1 MDRNLKLLSQ
11 REELQLKK
19 EVERLCKQSQKDF
32 LHYTQQIS
40 SSSRKRTSPTVMVES
55 VPVQSPQTD
64 SFKRTRNYANAS
76 KKKNTLVSKNFV
88 DSPEVQKDILN
99 SSPTFLL
106 GDPKPERFLN
116 QVKDLK
122 AMIKGVA
129 ACYQEDKGHE
139 NYKKQKKLCEDEGL
153 LNSGTS
159 EHADKAARKP
169 VIALIDGT
177 TKAVTISKRPQPPQ
191 RPKYKPVVWT
201 RARILKS
208 PFIEEVEKPISI
220 NKPKTSKVRMQSTNS
235 QKSLKTESSSNDSD
249 HSDDSLSEDSE
260 DSASPDDS
268 GKEKNKRM
276 KKQKKFKT
284 ERPISV
290 VPDEV
295 TVVEPGIPGSRKSS
309 VGSSHSQSVRSTSQ
323 LLEEAKDIARTG
335 ASIINKQNIQ
345 HRKPKEDTA
354 KLPVRES
361 GRTTDEVIA
370 SLQSG
375 SHTDSLSTSDQMV
388 KELTEKVLGHSSKC
402 EGGES
407 EAWALEAP
415 GNQHIPTEGSALSA
429 EPQPLSPDQT
439 SRMFTEIQAEQQV
452 SVKDVEETENGSVDL
467 TSMIRSKDTP
477 FSLDLSFPCE
487 QDSSEIDDLIKISQ
501 LPKQVT
507 YSDIIQVKGVPIT
520 MKKKQILSERKKSEQ
535 QVSFLAT
542 WTPTNNKSQ
551 KYKTIH
557 HLCTIS
563 STHILTQDLQR
574 ASGLYL
580 MPNITPAADQVH
592 QVAALSHYE
601 ATEKNRILQGAP
613 LLDIYQREKEYGVR
627 ILQAHSKDSLTE
639 WQQIAEYY
647 VERPRMQLLGKQAAK
662 YMNASRMFWK
672 PAPPKF
678 TFAPSFVQDKIFPN
692 YQETKHSV
700 EGEELY
706 CGLQDLNESEYVD
719 LDAERRAIMLKVLSR
734 KHKSTFE
741 LRSTEDLSLQMF
753 TEANVKSC
761 LIRKSISAP
770 NLSTETKTE
779 LKVPA
784 DFKTLSNELE
794 LAKLQQLSRS
804 KPQAKIEVSS
814 SSTNPLMETPTAQF
828 AKLEAPD
835 QINKDSPVLQP
846 QIKGKMSNVEAARNA
861 GMKYIIHPRKKKTT
875 QEKKKLSP
883 QKLAF
888 VHDKFNQPA
897 RTLTRCKS
905 LLRLHRTI
913 EPSLRVPEKSRHY
926 RSSSLP
932 LMLNFERF
940 TEDHDGIPENVHVR
954 EWVRDIWNSWFDEV
968 FPPPENVKVSAAKTT
983 KLPYTE
989 TKNIVEKPQ
998 PDEEKPVPDQ
1008 IDLSLAFG
1016 PSINTADLQNEI
1028 DKITQYLAE
1037 EGSSNAF
1044 NFCRRGALYKKMGNL
1059 KLALEDLNKSI
1070 SIEPGL
1076 LDAYWHR
1083 HCISLLKGNQK
1094 HALDDLHFIIKHNK
1108 NHADAYMSKAEIYR
1122 SKGDITMSIV
1132 NYTRAIK
1139 ARPEDDEAYFRRA
1152 QMFEKSNEKSLAID
1166 DYAKAS
1172 TINPKRTDA
1181 LMIHGLHFFKN
1192 LNWSVAIQ
1200 DFTAVMKHEPLNAKA
1215 RTYRGRAYAK
1225 QGHYQQ
1231 AVEDLSA
1238 AVHLDPN
1245 NWIAFYH
1252 RGCLLRK
1259 SHGEIALRDLSVS
1272 VLINDGVDNLNA
1284 FLHRGILYTELNQW
1298 MQAICDFEHVLKLDR
1313 YVAVAHM
1320 NLGLIFMLKME
1331 NHYEAI
1337 RRFTSAIKIDPTCN
1351 RAYVCRA
1358 EAYNKVHDL
1367 QRALKDVTQAIHLQ
1381 PDTQHLYI
1389 MRGEYLCKM
1398 KKFELASFCIHY
1410 AAEMNKALGSS
1421 PIQQAAVQSFL
1432 GNNTKAID
1440 CLVSAIKTCS
1450 TPPVIILLGKT
1461 QMKAK
1466 KYKEAVKSFK
1476 TALDLLSAKEGVI
1489 STAPEAAEIFHLIG
1503 LCYMRQV
1510 NLLQALEAFTSAV
1523 KINPE
1528 HADAF
1533 YQRGLCKMRLQQAT
1547 SVHDFN
1553 RALAANPNLF
1563 QVYLSRAAFYGE
1575 KCRYS
1580 KAVLNCNEAIK
1591 IHPKSVRA
1599 YLYRGALKFYMKVYK
1614 NALEDLTTAIN
1625 LDNMCTLAYYNR
1637 GVCYQQTEQY
1647 EKALKDYGIVLLLG
1661 SRQEVDLKVL
1671 INRGL
1676 LYAKLNDHH
1685 NALLDFKAATM
1696 INPEDPAIFNALGIC
1711 HHRLGQL
1718 AVAIDAFNQ
1727 AIKLKPFFLD
1737 AYVGR
1742 GNVYMDYGHE
1752 AANKQAQR
1760 DFLTALHLN
1769 PACSKAR
1776 INLGYNFQVF
1786 GNFKKAW
1793 NQFTVV
1799 ADIDPTCSTAYEG
1812 RSVINLQMG
1821 NTFAAFQD
1829 VNTALKLNKASDE
1842 LITNRGVIHQ
1852 FMGDHSNAMKDYKRA
1867 ITINPHY
1874 ALAYFNAA
1882 NIYFYNR
1889 QFEQASEYYT
1899 KAFDL
1904 DPSNES
1910 SVLNRAITRTLLRN
1924 VQGALEDFKEALNL
1938 SPFSAQIYFNRANL
1952 YISLKQYQLAENDL
1966 SQALLLQPHDALVYK
1981 LRADVRGQLGLTE
1994 QAILDYKQAVELQ
2007 EATQAL

>member
-19 EVERLCKQSQKDF
+19 EVERLRKQSQKDF

-40 SSSRKRTSPTVMVES
+40 SSSRKRTSPTVMAES
-55 VPVQSPQTD
+55 VPGQSPQTD
-64 SFKRTRNYANAS
+64 SLKRTRNHTNAS
-76 KKKNTLVSKNFV
+76 KNKNTLDSKNFV

-106 GDPKPERFLN
+106 GDPKPERFPN

-191 RPKYKPVVWT
+191 RPKYKPVVRT

-235 QKSLKTESSSNDSD
+235 QKSLKTESSSNDSE

-260 DSASPDDS
+260 DSASADDS
-268 GKEKNKRM
+268 GKEKNKMR

-295 TVVEPGIPGSRKSS
+295 TIVEPGIPGSRKSS

-345 HRKPKEDTA
+345 HREPKEDTA

-361 GRTTDEVIA
+361 GRTIDEVIA

-375 SHTDSLSTSDQMV
+375 SHRDSLSTSDQMV
-388 KELTEKVLGHSSKC
+388 KELTERVLGHSSKC
-402 EGGES
+402 E
-407 EAWALEAP
+407 
-415 GNQHIPTEGSALSA
+415 
-429 EPQPLSPDQT
+429 T
-439 SRMFTEIQAEQQV
+439 SRMFTEMQSEQQV

-501 LPKQVT
+501 LPKQ
-507 YSDIIQVKGVPIT
+507 
-520 MKKKQILSERKKSEQ
+520 
-535 QVSFLAT
+535 
-542 WTPTNNKSQ
+542 
-551 KYKTIH
+551 
-557 HLCTIS
+557 
-563 STHILTQDLQR
+563 
-574 ASGLYL
+574 
-580 MPNITPAADQVH
+580 
-592 QVAALSHYE
+592 
-601 ATEKNRILQGAP
+601 
-613 LLDIYQREKEYGVR
+613 
-627 ILQAHSKDSLTE
+627 
-639 WQQIAEYY
+639 
-647 VERPRMQLLGKQAAK
+647 
-662 YMNASRMFWK
+662 
-672 PAPPKF
+672 
-678 TFAPSFVQDKIFPN
+678 
-692 YQETKHSV
+692 ETKHSV

-706 CGLQDLNESEYVD
+706 CDLQDLNEPEYVD
-719 LDAERRAIMLKVLSR
+719 LDAERRAIM
-734 KHKSTFE
+734 
-741 LRSTEDLSLQMF
+741 
-753 TEANVKSC
+753 SC

-779 LKVPA
+779 LRVPS

-804 KPQAKIEVSS
+804 KAQAKIEVSS
-814 SSTNPLMETPTAQF
+814 SSTNPLMETPSAQF

-835 QINKDSPVLQP
+835 QINKHSPVLQP
-846 QIKGKMSNVEAARNA
+846 HIKGKMSNVEAARNA

-888 VHDKFNQPA
+888 VHDKLNQPA
-897 RTLTRCKS
+897 RTLKRCKS

-940 TEDHDGIPENVHVR
+940 TEDHGGIPENVCVR

-989 TKNIVEKPQ
+989 TKKIVEKPQ
-998 PDEEKPVPDQ
+998 PDEETPVPDQ
-1008 IDLSLAFG
+1008 IDLSLALG

-1259 SHGEIALRDLSVS
+1259 SHCEIALRDLSVS
-1272 VLINDGVDNLNA
+1272 VLINDSVDNLNA

-1358 EAYNKVHDL
+1358 EAYNK
-1367 QRALKDVTQAIHLQ
+1367 
-1381 PDTQHLYI
+1381 
-1389 MRGEYLCKM
+1389 
-1398 KKFELASFCIHY
+1398 
-1410 AAEMNKALGSS
+1410 
-1421 PIQQAAVQSFL
+1421 
-1432 GNNTKAID
+1432 
-1440 CLVSAIKTCS
+1440 
-1450 TPPVIILLGKT
+1450 
-1461 QMKAK
+1461 
-1466 KYKEAVKSFK
+1466 
-1476 TALDLLSAKEGVI
+1476 
-1489 STAPEAAEIFHLIG
+1489 
-1503 LCYMRQV
+1503 
-1510 NLLQALEAFTSAV
+1510 ALEAFTSAV

-1599 YLYRGALKFYMKVYK
+1599 YLYRGALKFYMK
-1614 NALEDLTTAIN
+1614 
-1625 LDNMCTLAYYNR
+1625 
-1637 GVCYQQTEQY
+1637 
-1647 EKALKDYGIVLLLG
+1647 
-1661 SRQEVDLKVL
+1661 
-1671 INRGL
+1671 
-1676 LYAKLNDHH
+1676 
-1685 NALLDFKAATM
+1685 DFKAATM

-1718 AVAIDAFNQ
+1718 AIAIDAFNQ

-1776 INLGYNFQVF
+1776 INLGYNFQ
-1786 GNFKKAW
+1786 
-1793 NQFTVV
+1793 
-1799 ADIDPTCSTAYEG
+1799 
-1812 RSVINLQMG
+1812 
-1821 NTFAAFQD
+1821 
-1829 VNTALKLNKASDE
+1829 LNKASDE

-1852 FMGDHSNAMKDYKRA
+1852 FMGDHSNAMKDYQRA

-1966 SQALLLQPHDALVYK
+1966 SQALLLQPRDALVYK

-2007 EATQAL
+2007 EATQIL

>member
-1 MDRNLKLLSQ
+1 MA
-11 REELQLKK
+11 
-19 EVERLCKQSQKDF
+19 
-32 LHYTQQIS
+32 
-40 SSSRKRTSPTVMVES
+40 ES

-64 SFKRTRNYANAS
+64 SLKRTRNHTNAS
-76 KKKNTLVSKNFV
+76 KNKNTLDSKNFV

-106 GDPKPERFLN
+106 GDPKPERFPN

-191 RPKYKPVVWT
+191 RPKYKPVVRT

-220 NKPKTSKVRMQSTNS
+220 NKLKTSKVRMQSTNS
-235 QKSLKTESSSNDSD
+235 QKSLKTESSSNDSE

-260 DSASPDDS
+260 DSASADDS
-268 GKEKNKRM
+268 GKEKNKMR

-295 TVVEPGIPGSRKSS
+295 TIVEPGIPGSRKSS

-354 KLPVRES
+354 ELPVRES
-361 GRTTDEVIA
+361 GRTIDEVIA

-375 SHTDSLSTSDQMV
+375 SHRDSLSTSDQMV
-388 KELTEKVLGHSSKC
+388 KELTERVLGHSSKC
-402 EGGES
+402 E
-407 EAWALEAP
+407 
-415 GNQHIPTEGSALSA
+415 
-429 EPQPLSPDQT
+429 T
-439 SRMFTEIQAEQQV
+439 SRMFTEMQSEQQV

-501 LPKQVT
+501 LPKQ
-507 YSDIIQVKGVPIT
+507 
-520 MKKKQILSERKKSEQ
+520 
-535 QVSFLAT
+535 
-542 WTPTNNKSQ
+542 
-551 KYKTIH
+551 
-557 HLCTIS
+557 
-563 STHILTQDLQR
+563 DLQQ

-580 MPNITPAADQVH
+580 MPNITPAADQVIH

-601 ATEKNRILQGAP
+601 ATGKNRILQGAP
-613 LLDIYQREKEYGVR
+613 FLDVYQGEKEDGVR

-647 VERPRMQLLGKQAAK
+647 VERPRMQLLGKQ
-662 YMNASRMFWK
+662 
-672 PAPPKF
+672 
-678 TFAPSFVQDKIFPN
+678 
-692 YQETKHSV
+692 ETKHSV

-719 LDAERRAIMLKVLSR
+719 LDAERRAIM
-734 KHKSTFE
+734 
-741 LRSTEDLSLQMF
+741 
-753 TEANVKSC
+753 SC
-761 LIRKSISAP
+761 LIGKSISAP

-779 LKVPA
+779 LKVPS
-784 DFKTLSNELE
+784 DFKTLLNELE

-804 KPQAKIEVSS
+804 KAQAKIEVSS

-835 QINKDSPVLQP
+835 QINKHSPVLQP

-888 VHDKFNQPA
+888 VHDKLNQPA

-913 EPSLRVPEKSRHY
+913 EPSLRVPEKSHHY

-940 TEDHDGIPENVHVR
+940 TEDHGGIPENVCVR

-989 TKNIVEKPQ
+989 TKNIGEKPQ
-998 PDEEKPVPDQ
+998 PDEETPVPDQ
-1008 IDLSLAFG
+1008 IDLSLALG

-1059 KLALEDLNKSI
+1059 KLALEDLNISI

-1215 RTYRGRAYAK
+1215 
-1225 QGHYQQ
+1225 
-1231 AVEDLSA
+1231 S
-1238 AVHLDPN
+1238 
-1245 NWIAFYH
+1245 
-1252 RGCLLRK
+1252 
-1259 SHGEIALRDLSVS
+1259 
-1272 VLINDGVDNLNA
+1272 IN
-1284 FLHRGILYTELNQW
+1284 
-1298 MQAICDFEHVLKLDR
+1298 
-1313 YVAVAHM
+1313 
-1320 NLGLIFMLKME
+1320 
-1331 NHYEAI
+1331 
-1337 RRFTSAIKIDPTCN
+1337 
-1351 RAYVCRA
+1351 
-1358 EAYNKVHDL
+1358 
-1367 QRALKDVTQAIHLQ
+1367 
-1381 PDTQHLYI
+1381 
-1389 MRGEYLCKM
+1389 
-1398 KKFELASFCIHY
+1398 
-1410 AAEMNKALGSS
+1410 
-1421 PIQQAAVQSFL
+1421 
-1432 GNNTKAID
+1432 
-1440 CLVSAIKTCS
+1440 
-1450 TPPVIILLGKT
+1450 
-1461 QMKAK
+1461 
-1466 KYKEAVKSFK
+1466 
-1476 TALDLLSAKEGVI
+1476 I
-1489 STAPEAAEIFHLIG
+1489 STDKVTLIK
-1503 LCYMRQV
+1503 Y
-1510 NLLQALEAFTSAV
+1510 
-1523 KINPE
+1523 
-1528 HADAF
+1528 
-1533 YQRGLCKMRLQQAT
+1533 
-1547 SVHDFN
+1547 
-1553 RALAANPNLF
+1553 
-1563 QVYLSRAAFYGE
+1563 
-1575 KCRYS
+1575 
-1580 KAVLNCNEAIK
+1580 
-1591 IHPKSVRA
+1591 
-1599 YLYRGALKFYMKVYK
+1599 
-1614 NALEDLTTAIN
+1614 
-1625 LDNMCTLAYYNR
+1625 
-1637 GVCYQQTEQY
+1637 
-1647 EKALKDYGIVLLLG
+1647 VLLK
-1661 SRQEVDLKVL
+1661 RQ
-1671 INRGL
+1671 
-1676 LYAKLNDHH
+1676 
-1685 NALLDFKAATM
+1685 
-1696 INPEDPAIFNALGIC
+1696 C
-1711 HHRLGQL
+1711 
-1718 AVAIDAFNQ
+1718 
-1727 AIKLKPFFLD
+1727 
-1737 AYVGR
+1737 GR
-1742 GNVYMDYGHE
+1742 
-1752 AANKQAQR
+1752 
-1760 DFLTALHLN
+1760 
-1769 PACSKAR
+1769 
-1776 INLGYNFQVF
+1776 
-1786 GNFKKAW
+1786 
-1793 NQFTVV
+1793 
-1799 ADIDPTCSTAYEG
+1799 
-1812 RSVINLQMG
+1812 
-1821 NTFAAFQD
+1821 
-1829 VNTALKLNKASDE
+1829 
-1842 LITNRGVIHQ
+1842 
-1852 FMGDHSNAMKDYKRA
+1852 
-1867 ITINPHY
+1867 
-1874 ALAYFNAA
+1874 
-1882 NIYFYNR
+1882 
-1889 QFEQASEYYT
+1889 
-1899 KAFDL
+1899 
-1904 DPSNES
+1904 
-1910 SVLNRAITRTLLRN
+1910 
-1924 VQGALEDFKEALNL
+1924 
-1938 SPFSAQIYFNRANL
+1938 
-1952 YISLKQYQLAENDL
+1952 LAEPRKT
-1966 SQALLLQPHDALVYK
+1966 LLLQPRDALVYK

-2007 EATQAL
+2007 EATQIL